1 MTAKEFMRQYRRLT
15 VRIRQLDE
23 DIARLEA
30 EIDSTAINYDGMPRG
45 SKISNKTQTLAVQL
59 AELKDKKV
67 RLRSEAWHKREEI
80 QAVIDSIENPVYASL
95 LRCRYID
102 GLQWEETANFI
113 GYESH
118 YTRTRLHERALRSV
132 TEIKNQKEPQE
143 L

>member
-95 LRCRYID
+95 LRCRYVDFMTWQEIAD
-102 GLQWEETANFI
+102 HI
-113 GYESH
+113 GYEMN
-118 YTRTRLHERALRSV
+118 YTATKLHGRALHAVSEKM
-132 TEIKNQKEPQE
+132 TKKD
-143 L
+143 